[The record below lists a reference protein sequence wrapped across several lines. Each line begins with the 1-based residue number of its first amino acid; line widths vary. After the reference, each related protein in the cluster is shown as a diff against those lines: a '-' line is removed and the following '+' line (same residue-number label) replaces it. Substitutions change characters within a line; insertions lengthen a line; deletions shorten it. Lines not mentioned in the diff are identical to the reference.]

1 MEKDPSDNSAP
12 EILEEYD
19 FSKGTRGR
27 YSERYAAGNAVIV
40 LDPDVAEVFP
50 DSASVNLALRALVDI
65 IRRHSTEAAS

>member
-1 MEKDPSDNSAP
+1 MEKDPDNNSP
-12 EILEEYD
+12 PGILEEYD

-27 YSERYAAGNAVIV
+27 YSERFASGNNVIV

-65 IRRHSTEAAS
+65 IRRHSTETAS